1 MSFIRV
7 NNPTIKY
14 LHIKFQELD
23 MLLNEHKSKILF
35 KRIGIPTPEGLAVHP
50 GEEDDFNP
58 DFPLPWFLKSQVL
71 TGGRGKAGGILRID
85 DMADFSAT
93 ARTLFALNIKGHSVP
108 FIRVEPGASISRE
121 FYISLTVSRPRKC
134 ILLTVGREG
143 GVEIEKLGADNLLVQ
158 EIRLPGGLAPHQIRT
173 AFFHLGLEKKQ
184 LKEFNTL
191 LTNLFNGMLDNGL
204 LMAEINP
211 LIITPDNHFI
221 ALDGKV
227 EVDDNYADL
236 DPEMEAY
243 YQREHATTE
252 ENKARDAGL
261 SFVELPGWVGLMV
274 NGAGLAMA
282 TMDLLNFSQ
291 LPASNFLDLGGAA
304 DQKRMETALNLL
316 FDDAQAKAIFIN
328 LFGGILS
335 CEKVALAMKGALKGK
350 APKKPIVARMS
361 GKDAKSG
368 LEILKDLNVD
378 NLHIARDMK
387 TAIEILTTL
396 KPTDAQAI
404 DFPAPMDR
412 PVGQTPKSVGYTNN
426 AVFGIDKDTPI
437 LVQGITGREGQL
449 HTRLMQEYGAN
460 VVAGVTPF
468 KGGQEVLGVPVYNSI
483 AEANRFHELGAS
495 IIFVPPSMAAD
506 AVSEAASNEIPWA
519 VCITEGIVQHD
530 MLSTFE
536 QIKNSPTRV
545 VGPNTPGIIV
555 PGKTKIG
562 ILPPTPFTSGPVAIL
577 SRSGTLTY
585 EVADRLT
592 SVGIGQSLCVGIGGD
607 PFIGVNFVDMFEMIR
622 NHDETRAVVVLGE
635 IGGQAEE
642 NLAKYVMKTG
652 FDKPVIAFIAGQ
664 TAPPGKR
671 LGHAGA
677 ILEKSGGIKS
687 KLETM
692 SKAGFAIC
700 PSLEAVAEM
709 TAKALE

>member
-1 MSFIRV
+1 
-7 NNPTIKY
+7 
-14 LHIKFQELD
+14 

-35 KRIGIPTPEGLAVHP
+35 KKAGVPTPEGIAVLP
-50 GEEDDFNP
+50 GEEDNFKP

-85 DMADFSAT
+85 SAEDFPAT

-108 FIRVEPGASISRE
+108 FIRVEPGAEIARE
-121 FYISLTVSRPRKC
+121 FYISLTVSREHKC

-143 GVEIEKLGADNLLVQ
+143 GVEIENLGADNLLVQ
-158 EIRLPGGLAPHQIRT
+158 KIKLPGGLAPHQIRA
-173 AFFHLGLEKKQ
+173 AFFHLGLKKEQ
-184 LKEFNTL
+184 LKDFAAL
-191 LTNLFNGMLDNGL
+191 LTSLFTGMLNNGL

-211 LIITPDNHFI
+211 LIITPENQFI

-227 EVDDNYADL
+227 EIDDNHADL
-236 DPEMEAY
+236 DSEMEAY
-243 YQREHATTE
+243 YQREHATPE
-252 ENKARDAGL
+252 ENEARDAGL
-261 SFVELPGWVGLMV
+261 SFVKLPGWVGLMV

-282 TMDLLNFSQ
+282 TMDLLNFSK

-304 DQKRMETALNLL
+304 DQKRMKTALELL
-316 FDDAQAKAIFIN
+316 FGDNQVKAIFIN

-335 CEKVALAMKGALKGK
+335 CEKVALAMKGALKGN

-368 LEILKDLNVD
+368 LEILKSLNVD
-378 NLHIARDMK
+378 GLHMAGDMK
-387 TAIEILTTL
+387 EAIDILTTL
-396 KPTDAQAI
+396 KPADVQVI
-404 DFPAPMDR
+404 DFPAPMDC
-412 PVGQTPKSVGYTNN
+412 PAGQTPKPVSYTND

-483 AEANRFHELGAS
+483 AEAKRSHEIGAS
-495 IIFVPPSMAAD
+495 IIFVPPKMAAD
-506 AVSEAASNEIPWA
+506 AVYEAASNDIPWA
-519 VCITEGIVQHD
+519 ICITEGIVQHD

-536 QIKNSPTRV
+536 QIKDSRTRV

-562 ILPPTPFTSGPVAIL
+562 ILPTTPFIPGPVAVL

-592 SVGIGQSLCVGIGGD
+592 SAGIGQSLCVGIGGD

-622 NHDETRAVVVLGE
+622 NHDKTKAVVVLGE

-642 NLAKYVMKTG
+642 NLAEYVIKSG
-652 FDKPVIAFIAGQ
+652 FDKPVISFIAGQ

-677 ILEKSGGIKS
+677 ILEKGGGIKS

-700 PSLEAVAEM
+700 PSLEAVAKM
-709 TAKALE
+709 TAKALK

>member
-1 MSFIRV
+1 
-7 NNPTIKY
+7 
-14 LHIKFQELD
+14 

-35 KRIGIPTPEGLAVHP
+35 KKAGVPTPEGIAVHP
-50 GEEDDFNP
+50 GEEGNFNP
-58 DFPLPWFLKSQVL
+58 NFPLPWFLKSQVL
-71 TGGRGKAGGILRID
+71 TGGRGKVGGILRID
-85 DMADFSAT
+85 TAADFPAT
-93 ARTLFALNIKGHSVP
+93 ARTLFALSIKGHSVP
-108 FIRVEPGASISRE
+108 FIRVEPGADIARE
-121 FYISLTVSRPRKC
+121 FYISLTVSRERKC

-143 GVEIEKLGADNLLVQ
+143 GVEIENLGADNLLVQ
-158 EIRLPGGLAPHQIRT
+158 EIKLPGGLAPHQIRA
-173 AFFHLGLEKKQ
+173 AFFHLGLEKEQ
-184 LKEFNTL
+184 LKDFAAL
-191 LTNLFNGMLDNGL
+191 LTNLFTGMLDNGL

-211 LIITPDNHFI
+211 LIITPENQFI

-227 EVDDNYADL
+227 EIDDNHADI

-243 YQREHATTE
+243 YQREHATPE
-252 ENKARDAGL
+252 ENEARDAGL
-261 SFVELPGWVGLMV
+261 SFVKLPGWVGLMV

-282 TMDLLNFSQ
+282 TMDLLNFSK

-304 DQKRMETALNLL
+304 DQKRMETALELL
-316 FDDAQAKAIFIN
+316 FGDDQVKAIFIN

-335 CEKVALAMKGALKGK
+335 CEKVALAMKGALNGK
-350 APKKPIVARMS
+350 APKKPIVTRMS

-368 LEILKDLNVD
+368 LKILKDLNVEG
-378 NLHIARDMK
+378 LHMAGDMK
-387 TAIEILTTL
+387 EAIDILTTL
-396 KPTDAQAI
+396 KPAAAQSI
-404 DFPAPMDR
+404 NFPAPMDC
-412 PVGQTPKSVGYTNN
+412 PAGQTPKPVGYTSDEI
-426 AVFGIDKDTPI
+426 FGIDKDTPI

-483 AEANRFHELGAS
+483 AEAKRAHEIGAS
-495 IIFVPPSMAAD
+495 IIFVPPKMAAD
-506 AVSEAASNEIPWA
+506 AVYEAASNDIPWA

-536 QIKNSPTRV
+536 QIKDSRTRV

-562 ILPPTPFTSGPVAIL
+562 ILPSTPFIPGPVAVL

-592 SVGIGQSLCVGIGGD
+592 SAGIGQSLCVGIGGD

-622 NHDETRAVVVLGE
+622 NHDETKAVVVLGE

-642 NLAKYVMKTG
+642 NLAEYVMKTG
-652 FDKPVIAFIAGQ
+652 FDKPVISFIAGQ

-677 ILEKSGGIKS
+677 ILEKGGGIES

-709 TAKALE
+709 TAKALK